1 MIDSILLFEKVW
13 VVWLAKEGSYLV
25 MYEEK
30 KTVAILYSMTE
41 QNLLKLIATSFVSKS
56 SLRSFAYHMFLS
68 ENQLVDSVTKALLKS
83 RHDYLATKLL
93 FFPSPHQ
100 FEGERRKKGDLKGL
114 QNIVGPTQIWLKI
127 CLLIFCQLP
136 YFKLLFPFSFFFN
149 FLFPFLNSNITK
161 TCQLVVATRSPML
174 RRALLF
180 YTLIL
185 ASVVSLNLKPAHPF
199 SSKPF
204 HHSYHDIKNGTFKW
218 HIIGD
223 DECMAYQINF
233 KKV

>member
-1 MIDSILLFEKVW
+1 MLDSVLLFEKVW
-13 VVWLAKEGSYLV
+13 VVWLAKEGSYLF
-25 MYEEK
+25 MYEAK
-30 KTVAILYSMTE
+30 KTVAIPYSMTE

-114 QNIVGPTQIWLKI
+114 QNIVGPTRIWLKI

-136 YFKLLFPFSFFFN
+136 YFKLLFPFSFFF
-149 FLFPFLNSNITK
+149 
-161 TCQLVVATRSPML
+161 
-174 RRALLF
+174 
-180 YTLIL
+180 
-185 ASVVSLNLKPAHPF
+185 
-199 SSKPF
+199 
-204 HHSYHDIKNGTFKW
+204 
-218 HIIGD
+218 
-223 DECMAYQINF
+223 
-233 KKV
+233 